1 MEEEKKEIIDDT
13 SEIIDEN
20 QIIEDKPVEKE
31 ENQEKTI
38 NNIVEKE
45 ENQKENVEKPQN
57 IVEKEENQINVQSYP
72 QKKSNKFLLFLF
84 IIIIIIISSLFVNYY
99 LNNKKEEKEN
109 NQTPSQIEKPNKEEE
124 KKEEEEKEEVFEPE
138 KVDNVDVI
146 KVSNSINNNVLTED
160 SFYEKSLFVGDE
172 LMASFKDYLA
182 TKPNGFLGSPK
193 FLTAK
198 SLTISTLL
206 TPISE
211 KSNHPIYNNNKI
223 LVETAVEKLNINRVY
238 FMLGYNDILSSG
250 IDKTLA
256 NYKTLISRIK
266 TKKPN
271 TKFYIINVAYMY
283 EGTETKEIN
292 NTYLRSFNNKL
303 SLNSSS
309 LGANIINYAHAL
321 IEKNGYLKDEYSND
335 KSRNLSINAY
345 NVLIN
350 ILREKASQEIEKSLY
365 SDAGTFVSEAELVPT
380 YDNYNK
386 ALVAVNKL
394 PYGNIKK
401 EYLERLQIVNQ
412 LLIDTYSNKLKEI
425 TINNTRIILEE
436 DKYNYEITF
445 DKTVEKAI
453 VKVVKESKNATVKGA
468 ETYNL
473 AYGENN
479 IKIEVK
485 NNNEVSTY
493 NIKIKRG
500 YDTTLKSV
508 SVNNDIVSID
518 NLYAEVDY
526 PLDTVE
532 LKVVG
537 NDPNATITGTGTLS
551 LNVGENIFE
560 FSVNEQ
566 KYKITIKRNEQ
577 VIQEYKKV

>member
-20 QIIEDKPVEKE
+20 QIIEEKPVEKE

-38 NNIVEKE
+38 NNSVENK
-45 ENQKENVEKPQN
+45 ENQKETVEKPQD

-124 KKEEEEKEEVFEPE
+124 KEEEEKEEIFEPE

-271 TKFYIINVAYMY
+271 TKFYIINVSYMY

-303 SLNSSS
+303 SLNANS

-321 IEKNGYLKDEYSND
+321 IEKNGYLKDEYSNN

-350 ILREKASQEIEKSLY
+350 ILREKASQEIVKSLY
-365 SDAGTFVSEAELVPT
+365 TNAGTFVSEAELVPT

-508 SVNNDIVSID
+508 SINNDIVSID

-577 VIQEYKKV
+577 VIQE

>member
-1 MEEEKKEIIDDT
+1 MEEEKKAIIDDT

-20 QIIEDKPVEKE
+20 QIIEEKPVEKE

-45 ENQKENVEKPQN
+45 ENQKETVENPQN
-57 IVEKEENQINVQSYP
+57 IVEKEENQSTVQSYP

-193 FLTAK
+193 FLTAN

-365 SDAGTFVSEAELVPT
+365 SDAGTFVYKAELVPT

-560 FSVNEQ
+560 FSVNEY

-577 VIQEYKKV
+577 VMQE

>member
-1 MEEEKKEIIDDT
+1 MEEEKKEIINDT

-20 QIIEDKPVEKE
+20 QIIEEIPVEKE

-38 NNIVEKE
+38 NNNVEKE

-57 IVEKEENQINVQSYP
+57 TVEKEENQINVQSYP

-193 FLTAK
+193 FLTAN
-198 SLTISTLL
+198 SLTITTLL
-206 TPISE
+206 SPISE

-223 LVETAVEKLNINRVY
+223 LVETAVEKLNIDRVY

-266 TKKPN
+266 IKKPN
-271 TKFYIINVAYMY
+271 TKFYIINVSYMY

-303 SLNSSS
+303 SLNTNS

-321 IEKNGYLKDEYSND
+321 IEKNGYLKDEYSNN

-350 ILREKASQEIEKSLY
+350 ILREKASQEIVKSLY
-365 SDAGTFVSEAELVPT
+365 TNAGTFVSEAELVPT

-394 PYGNIKK
+394 PHGNIKN

-412 LLIDTYSNKLKEI
+412 ILIDTYSKELKEL
-425 TINNTRIILEE
+425 TINNTRIILER

-453 VKVVKESKNATVKGA
+453 VKVVKESKNATVTGA
-468 ETYNL
+468 ETYDL

-508 SVNNDIVSID
+508 SINNDIVSID

-526 PLDTVE
+526 PLETVE

-560 FSVNEQ
+560 FSVNDY

-577 VIQEYKKV
+577 VMQE

>member
-20 QIIEDKPVEKE
+20 QIIEEKPVEKE

-38 NNIVEKE
+38 NNFVEKE
-45 ENQKENVEKPQN
+45 ENQKETVENPQN
-57 IVEKEENQINVQSYP
+57 IVEKEENQSTVQSYP

-526 PLDTVE
+526 PLDKVE

-560 FSVNEQ
+560 FSVNEY

-577 VIQEYKKV
+577 VVQE

>member
-1 MEEEKKEIIDDT
+1 MEEEKKEIINDT

-20 QIIEDKPVEKE
+20 QIIEEKPVEKE

-45 ENQKENVEKPQN
+45 ENQKETVENPQN
-57 IVEKEENQINVQSYP
+57 IVEKEENQSTVQSYP

-577 VIQEYKKV
+577 VIQE

>member
-20 QIIEDKPVEKE
+20 QIIEEKPVEKE

-45 ENQKENVEKPQN
+45 ENQKETVENPQN
-57 IVEKEENQINVQSYP
+57 IVEKEENQSTVQSYP

-518 NLYAEVDY
+518 NLYVEVDY

-560 FSVNEQ
+560 FEFICFKS
-566 KYKITIKRNEQ
+566 K
-577 VIQEYKKV
+577 

>member
-20 QIIEDKPVEKE
+20 QIIEEKPVEKE

-38 NNIVEKE
+38 NNIVEKG
-45 ENQKENVEKPQN
+45 ENQKETVENPQN
-57 IVEKEENQINVQSYP
+57 IVEKEENQSTIQSYP
-72 QKKSNKFLLFLF
+72 QKKLNKFLLFLF

-223 LVETAVEKLNINRVY
+223 LVETAVEKLNIDRVY

-560 FSVNEQ
+560 FSVNEY

-577 VIQEYKKV
+577 VMQE

>member
-13 SEIIDEN
+13 SEIINEN
-20 QIIEDKPVEKE
+20 QIIEEKPVEKE

-45 ENQKENVEKPQN
+45 ENQKETVENPQN
-57 IVEKEENQINVQSYP
+57 IVEKEENQSTVQSYP
-72 QKKSNKFLLFLF
+72 QKKSNKLLLFLF
-84 IIIIIIISSLFVNYY
+84 IIIIIIISSLFINYY
-99 LNNKKEEKEN
+99 INNKKEEKEN

-193 FLTAK
+193 FLTAN

-350 ILREKASQEIEKSLY
+350 ILREKALQEIEKSLY

-566 KYKITIKRNEQ
+566 KYKITIKRNEK
-577 VIQEYKKV
+577 VVQE

>member
-20 QIIEDKPVEKE
+20 QIIEEKPVEKE

-45 ENQKENVEKPQN
+45 ENQKETVENPQN
-57 IVEKEENQINVQSYP
+57 IVEKEENQSTVQSYP
-72 QKKSNKFLLFLF
+72 QKKFNKFLLFLF

-560 FSVNEQ
+560 FSVNEY

-577 VIQEYKKV
+577 VMQE

>member
-20 QIIEDKPVEKE
+20 QIIEEKPVEKE

-38 NNIVEKE
+38 NNFVEKE
-45 ENQKENVEKPQN
+45 ENQKETVENPQN

-193 FLTAK
+193 FLTAN

-560 FSVNEQ
+560 FSVNEY
-566 KYKITIKRNEQ
+566 KYKITIKRNEK
-577 VIQEYKKV
+577 VVQE

>member
-1 MEEEKKEIIDDT
+1 MEEEKKEIINDT

-20 QIIEDKPVEKE
+20 QIIEEKPVEKE

-38 NNIVEKE
+38 NNFVEKD
-45 ENQKENVEKPQN
+45 ENQKETVENPQN
-57 IVEKEENQINVQSYP
+57 IVEKEENQSTVQSYP

-526 PLDTVE
+526 PLDMVE

-560 FSVNEQ
+560 FSVNEY

-577 VIQEYKKV
+577 VMQE

>member
-1 MEEEKKEIIDDT
+1 MEEEKKEIINDT

-20 QIIEDKPVEKE
+20 QIIEEKPVEKE

-45 ENQKENVEKPQN
+45 ENQKETVENPQN
-57 IVEKEENQINVQSYP
+57 IVEKEENQSTVQSYP
-72 QKKSNKFLLFLF
+72 QKKSNKLLLFLF
-84 IIIIIIISSLFVNYY
+84 IIIIIIISSLFINYY
-99 LNNKKEEKEN
+99 INNKKEEKEN

-223 LVETAVEKLNINRVY
+223 LVETAVEKLNIDRVY

-350 ILREKASQEIEKSLY
+350 ILREKALQEIEKSLY

-560 FSVNEQ
+560 FSVNEY

-577 VIQEYKKV
+577 VMQE

>member
-1 MEEEKKEIIDDT
+1 MEEEKKEIINDT

-20 QIIEDKPVEKE
+20 QIIEEKPVEKE

-38 NNIVEKE
+38 NNFVEKE
-45 ENQKENVEKPQN
+45 ENQKETVENPQN
-57 IVEKEENQINVQSYP
+57 TVEKEENQINVQSYP

-577 VIQEYKKV
+577 VIQE

>member
-20 QIIEDKPVEKE
+20 QIIEEKPVEKE

-45 ENQKENVEKPQN
+45 ENQKETVEKPQN

-560 FSVNEQ
+560 FSVNEY

-577 VIQEYKKV
+577 VMQE

>member
-1 MEEEKKEIIDDT
+1 MGEEKKEIIDDT

-20 QIIEDKPVEKE
+20 QIIEEKPVEKE

-38 NNIVEKE
+38 NNFVEKE
-45 ENQKENVEKPQN
+45 ENQKETVENPQN

-560 FSVNEQ
+560 FSVNDQ

-577 VIQEYKKV
+577 VIQE

>member
-1 MEEEKKEIIDDT
+1 MEEEKKAIIDDT

-20 QIIEDKPVEKE
+20 QIIEEKPVEKE

-38 NNIVEKE
+38 NNSVENK
-45 ENQKENVEKPQN
+45 ENQKETVENPQN
-57 IVEKEENQINVQSYP
+57 IVEKEENQSTVQSYP

-560 FSVNEQ
+560 FSVNEY

-577 VIQEYKKV
+577 VMQE

>member
-1 MEEEKKEIIDDT
+1 MEEEKKEIINDT

-20 QIIEDKPVEKE
+20 QIIEEKPVEKE

-38 NNIVEKE
+38 NNFVEKD
-45 ENQKENVEKPQN
+45 ENQKETVENPQN
-57 IVEKEENQINVQSYP
+57 IVEKEENQSTVQSYP

-223 LVETAVEKLNINRVY
+223 LVETAVEKLNIDRVY

-560 FSVNEQ
+560 FSVNEY

-577 VIQEYKKV
+577 VMQE

>member
-1 MEEEKKEIIDDT
+1 MEEEKKEIINDT

-20 QIIEDKPVEKE
+20 QIIEEKPVEKE

-38 NNIVEKE
+38 NNFVEKE
-45 ENQKENVEKPQN
+45 ENQKETVENPQN
-57 IVEKEENQINVQSYP
+57 TVEKEENQINVQSYP

-303 SLNSSS
+303 SLNSNS

-560 FSVNEQ
+560 FSVNEY

-577 VIQEYKKV
+577 VMQE

>member
-20 QIIEDKPVEKE
+20 QIIEEKPVEKE

-38 NNIVEKE
+38 NNFVEKE
-45 ENQKENVEKPQN
+45 ENQKETVEKPQN
-57 IVEKEENQINVQSYP
+57 TVEKEENQINVQSYP

-223 LVETAVEKLNINRVY
+223 LVETAVEKLNIDRVY

-394 PYGNIKK
+394 PDGNIKK

-551 LNVGENIFE
+551 LNVGESIFE
-560 FSVNEQ
+560 FSVNDQ

-577 VIQEYKKV
+577 VIQE

>member
-20 QIIEDKPVEKE
+20 QIIEEKPVEKE

-38 NNIVEKE
+38 NNFVEKE
-45 ENQKENVEKPQN
+45 ENQKETVENPQN
-57 IVEKEENQINVQSYP
+57 TVEKEENQINVQSYP

-223 LVETAVEKLNINRVY
+223 LVETAVEKLNIDRVY

-566 KYKITIKRNEQ
+566 KYKITIKRNER
-577 VIQEYKKV
+577 VIQE

>member
-1 MEEEKKEIIDDT
+1 MEEEKKAIIDDT

-20 QIIEDKPVEKE
+20 QIIEEKPVEKE

-38 NNIVEKE
+38 NNFVEKE
-45 ENQKENVEKPQN
+45 ENQKETVENPQN
-57 IVEKEENQINVQSYP
+57 IVEKEENQSTVQSYP

-193 FLTAK
+193 FLTAN

-223 LVETAVEKLNINRVY
+223 LVETAVEKLNIDRVY

-518 NLYAEVDY
+518 NLYVEVDY

-566 KYKITIKRNEQ
+566 KYKITIKRNEK
-577 VIQEYKKV
+577 VVQE

>member
-1 MEEEKKEIIDDT
+1 MEEEKKAIIDDT

-20 QIIEDKPVEKE
+20 QIIEEKPVEKE

-38 NNIVEKE
+38 NNFVEKE
-45 ENQKENVEKPQN
+45 ENQKETVENPQN
-57 IVEKEENQINVQSYP
+57 IVEKEENQSTVQSYP

-193 FLTAK
+193 FLTAN
-198 SLTISTLL
+198 SLTITTLL
-206 TPISE
+206 SPISE

-223 LVETAVEKLNINRVY
+223 LVETAVEKLNIDRVY
-238 FMLGYNDILSSG
+238 FMLGYNDILCSG

-560 FSVNEQ
+560 FSVNEY

-577 VIQEYKKV
+577 VMQE

>member
-20 QIIEDKPVEKE
+20 QIIEEKPVEKE

-38 NNIVEKE
+38 NNFVEKE
-45 ENQKENVEKPQN
+45 ENQKETVENPQN
-57 IVEKEENQINVQSYP
+57 TVEKEENQINVQSYP

-560 FSVNEQ
+560 FSVNEY

-577 VIQEYKKV
+577 VMQE

>member
-1 MEEEKKEIIDDT
+1 MEEENKTIIDDT

-20 QIIEDKPVEKE
+20 QIIEEKPVEKE

-57 IVEKEENQINVQSYP
+57 IVEKEENQSTVQSYP

-124 KKEEEEKEEVFEPE
+124 KEEEEKEEIFEPE

-577 VIQEYKKV
+577 VIQE

>member
-20 QIIEDKPVEKE
+20 QIIEEKPVEKE

-45 ENQKENVEKPQN
+45 ENQKETVENPQN
-57 IVEKEENQINVQSYP
+57 TVEKEENQINVQSYP

-271 TKFYIINVAYMY
+271 TKYYIINVAYMY

-560 FSVNEQ
+560 FSVNEY

-577 VIQEYKKV
+577 VMQE

>member
-1 MEEEKKEIIDDT
+1 MEEEKKEIINDT

-20 QIIEDKPVEKE
+20 QIIEEKPVEKE

-38 NNIVEKE
+38 NNFVEKE
-45 ENQKENVEKPQN
+45 ENQKETVENPQN
-57 IVEKEENQINVQSYP
+57 IVEKEENQSTVQSYP

-146 KVSNSINNNVLTED
+146 NVSNSINNNVLTED

-577 VIQEYKKV
+577 VVQE

>member
-1 MEEEKKEIIDDT
+1 MEEEKKEIINDT

-20 QIIEDKPVEKE
+20 QIIEEKPVEKE

-38 NNIVEKE
+38 NNFVEKE
-45 ENQKENVEKPQN
+45 ENQKETVENPQN
-57 IVEKEENQINVQSYP
+57 IVEKEENQSTVQSYP

-566 KYKITIKRNEQ
+566 KYKITIKRNEK
-577 VIQEYKKV
+577 VVQE

>member
-1 MEEEKKEIIDDT
+1 MEEEKKAIIDDT

-20 QIIEDKPVEKE
+20 QIIEEKPVEKE
-31 ENQEKTI
+31 ENHEKTI
-38 NNIVEKE
+38 NNFVEKE
-45 ENQKENVEKPQN
+45 ENQKETVENPQN
-57 IVEKEENQINVQSYP
+57 TVEKEENQINVQSYP

-223 LVETAVEKLNINRVY
+223 LVETAVEKLNIDRVY

-577 VIQEYKKV
+577 VVQE

>member
-1 MEEEKKEIIDDT
+1 MEEEKKEIINDT

-20 QIIEDKPVEKE
+20 QIIEEKPVEKE

-38 NNIVEKE
+38 NNFVEKE
-45 ENQKENVEKPQN
+45 ENQKETVENPQN
-57 IVEKEENQINVQSYP
+57 IVEKEENQSTVQSYP

-124 KKEEEEKEEVFEPE
+124 KKEEEEKEEIFEPE
-138 KVDNVDVI
+138 KVDNVDLI

-577 VIQEYKKV
+577 VVQE

>member
-20 QIIEDKPVEKE
+20 QIIEEKPVEKE

-45 ENQKENVEKPQN
+45 ENQKETVENPQN
-57 IVEKEENQINVQSYP
+57 IVEKEENQSTVQSYP
-72 QKKSNKFLLFLF
+72 QKKFNKFLLFLF

-577 VIQEYKKV
+577 VMQE

>member
-20 QIIEDKPVEKE
+20 QIIEEKPVEKE

-38 NNIVEKE
+38 NNFVEKE
-45 ENQKENVEKPQN
+45 ENQKETVENPQN
-57 IVEKEENQINVQSYP
+57 TVEKEENQINDQSYP

-124 KKEEEEKEEVFEPE
+124 KKEEEEKEEIFEPE

-193 FLTAK
+193 FLTAN

-577 VIQEYKKV
+577 VVQE

>member
-1 MEEEKKEIIDDT
+1 MEEEKKEIINDT

-20 QIIEDKPVEKE
+20 QIIEEKPVEKE

-57 IVEKEENQINVQSYP
+57 TVEKEENQINVQSYP

-84 IIIIIIISSLFVNYY
+84 IIIIIIISSLFINSY

-109 NQTPSQIEKPNKEEE
+109 NQTPSKIEKPNKEEE
-124 KKEEEEKEEVFEPE
+124 KEDEEKKEEIFEPE

-577 VIQEYKKV
+577 VVQE

>member
-1 MEEEKKEIIDDT
+1 MEEEKKEIINDT

-20 QIIEDKPVEKE
+20 QIIEEKPVEKE

-45 ENQKENVEKPQN
+45 ENQKETVENPQN
-57 IVEKEENQINVQSYP
+57 IVEKEENQSTVQSYP

-138 KVDNVDVI
+138 KVDNVEVI

-485 NNNEVSTY
+485 NNNDVSTY

-577 VIQEYKKV
+577 VIQE

>member
-20 QIIEDKPVEKE
+20 QIIEEKPVEKE

-38 NNIVEKE
+38 NNSVEKE
-45 ENQKENVEKPQN
+45 ENQKETVENPQN
-57 IVEKEENQINVQSYP
+57 TVEKEENQSTVQSYP

-138 KVDNVDVI
+138 KVDNVEVI
-146 KVSNSINNNVLTED
+146 NVSNSINNNVLTED

-223 LVETAVEKLNINRVY
+223 LVETAVEKLNIDRVY

-303 SLNSSS
+303 SLNSNS

-518 NLYAEVDY
+518 NLYVEVDY
-526 PLDTVE
+526 PLDKVE

-566 KYKITIKRNEQ
+566 KYKITIKRNEK
-577 VIQEYKKV
+577 VVQE

>member
-1 MEEEKKEIIDDT
+1 MEEEKKEIINDT
-13 SEIIDEN
+13 SEIIDEK
-20 QIIEDKPVEKE
+20 QIIEEKPVEKE

-38 NNIVEKE
+38 NNSVEKE
-45 ENQKENVEKPQN
+45 ENQKETVENPQN
-57 IVEKEENQINVQSYP
+57 IVEKEEEISTVRSYP
-72 QKKSNKFLLFLF
+72 QKKSNKLLLFLF
-84 IIIIIIISSLFVNYY
+84 IIIIIIISSLFINYY
-99 LNNKKEEKEN
+99 INNKKEEKEN

-124 KKEEEEKEEVFEPE
+124 KEEEEKEEVFEPE
-138 KVDNVDVI
+138 KVDNVEVI
-146 KVSNSINNNVLTED
+146 NVSNSINNNVLTED

-172 LMASFKDYLA
+172 LMASFKDYLT

-193 FLTAK
+193 FLTAN
-198 SLTISTLL
+198 SLTITTLL
-206 TPISE
+206 SPISE

-223 LVETAVEKLNINRVY
+223 LVETAVEKLNIDRVY

-250 IDKTLA
+250 IGKTLA

-271 TKFYIINVAYMY
+271 TKFYIINVSYMY

-303 SLNSSS
+303 SLNANS

-321 IEKNGYLKDEYSND
+321 IEKNGYLKDEYSNN

-365 SDAGTFVSEAELVPT
+365 TTAGSFVSEAELIPT

-394 PYGNIKK
+394 PYGNIKN

-412 LLIDTYSNKLKEI
+412 ILIDTYSKELKEI
-425 TINNTRIILEE
+425 TINNTRIILER

-453 VKVVKESKNATVKGA
+453 VKVVKESKNATVTGA
-468 ETYNL
+468 ETYDL

-493 NIKIKRG
+493 IIKIKRG

-526 PLDTVE
+526 PLETVE

-560 FSVNEQ
+560 FSVNDY

-577 VIQEYKKV
+577 VMQE

>member
-20 QIIEDKPVEKE
+20 QIIEEKPVEKE

-45 ENQKENVEKPQN
+45 ENQKETVENPQN
-57 IVEKEENQINVQSYP
+57 IVEKEENQSTVQSYP
-72 QKKSNKFLLFLF
+72 QKKFNKFLLFLF

-223 LVETAVEKLNINRVY
+223 LVETAVEKLNIDRVY

-518 NLYAEVDY
+518 NLYVEVDY
-526 PLDTVE
+526 PLDKVE

-560 FSVNEQ
+560 FSVNEY

-577 VIQEYKKV
+577 VMQE

>member
-45 ENQKENVEKPQN
+45 ENQKETVENPQN
-57 IVEKEENQINVQSYP
+57 IVEKEENQSTVQSYP

-560 FSVNEQ
+560 FSVNEY

-577 VIQEYKKV
+577 VMQE

>member
-20 QIIEDKPVEKE
+20 QIIEEKPVEKE

-45 ENQKENVEKPQN
+45 ENQKETVENPQN

-124 KKEEEEKEEVFEPE
+124 KEEEEKEEIFEPE

-577 VIQEYKKV
+577 VIQE

>member
-20 QIIEDKPVEKE
+20 QIIEEKPVEKE

-45 ENQKENVEKPQN
+45 ENQKETVENPQN

-193 FLTAK
+193 FLTAN

-560 FSVNEQ
+560 FSVNEY

-577 VIQEYKKV
+577 VMQE